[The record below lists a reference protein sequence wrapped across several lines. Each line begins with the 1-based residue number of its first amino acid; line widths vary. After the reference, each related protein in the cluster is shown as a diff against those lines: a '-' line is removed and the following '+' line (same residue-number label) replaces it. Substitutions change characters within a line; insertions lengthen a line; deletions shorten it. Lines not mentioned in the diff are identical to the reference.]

1 MSSKKYLTD
10 QQINDPSKLTT
21 PWVVDFHRVNFAGA
35 FEERPCRGIDR
46 SVP

>member
-1 MSSKKYLTD
+1 MSSKKYLTE
-10 QQINDPSKLTT
+10 QQINNPAKLTT
-21 PWVVDFHRVNFAGA
+21 TRVVEFRRVNFAGA